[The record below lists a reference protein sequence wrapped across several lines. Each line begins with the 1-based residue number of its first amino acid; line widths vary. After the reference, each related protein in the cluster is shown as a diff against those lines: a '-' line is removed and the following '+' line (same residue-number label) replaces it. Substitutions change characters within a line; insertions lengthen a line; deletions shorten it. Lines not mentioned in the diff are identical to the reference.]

1 MIDVVADV
9 SLACL
14 QFHEIPSICQTKVML
29 KLTVTILWVQHIF
42 HIAYIFI
49 FNLILEIM
57 EEIEKF
63 EIIFSYIKFIVR
75 KMFFKEAPIL
85 LANNVR

>member
-29 KLTVTILWVQHIF
+29 KLTETILWVQHIF
-42 HIAYIFI
+42 HIMQFAYIFI

-63 EIIFSYIKFIVR
+63 EIIT
-75 KMFFKEAPIL
+75 L
-85 LANNVR
+85 LVYYLFLYKIHCQKDVF